1 MWKVKDDVDIE
12 EVEKYGYD
20 DLGICYRK
28 NGGLLGQFYIDKESR
43 QITRVHPYSLREE
56 PTGDELY
63 DLIQAR
69 ISRKGVEYGRY

>member
-1 MWKVKDDVDIE
+1 MLKIKDDVDIE

-56 PTGDELY
+56 PNEDELY
-63 DLIQAR
+63 DLIQA
-69 ISRKGVEYGRY
+69 KLVEKE